1 MQLVITEY
9 KVMYSVKILSL
20 LIPTVFLGP
29 HVPSCPLIIP
39 LVYIF
44 HCLLNQALV
53 ILEVLNI
60 FIKKKKKHLFSVYP
74 QDIASL
80 EAIVIK
86 KTYTEHNWT
95 PEIIEYEEKYT
106 LF

>member
-1 MQLVITEY
+1 MQKLTNLLPKCMQLVITEY
-9 KVMYSVKILSL
+9 NVMYSVKILSL

-86 KTYTEHNWT
+86 KNIY
-95 PEIIEYEEKYT
+95 
-106 LF
+106 